1 LPITFPRSVG
11 QLPDYY
17 NHKPSRNR
25 SFIFT
30 SRAPL
35 FSFGHGLSYTTF
47 KFENLRVEP
56 AVIAPG
62 GTAKV
67 TVDVVNTGDREGDEV
82 PQLYIHQRVSSVTRP
97 VLALR
102 GFQRI
107 HLKPGEKA
115 SVGFPITPEDLLI
128 FDYRMVRVIEPGM
141 FDILVGSSSNTTQAA
156 QIQVLSK

>member
-1 LPITFPRSVG
+1 
-11 QLPDYY
+11 
-17 NHKPSRNR
+17 
-25 SFIFT
+25 
-30 SRAPL
+30 
-35 FSFGHGLSYTTF
+35 
-47 KFENLRVEP
+47 LRVEP

-107 HLKPGEKA
+107 HLKPGEKT
-115 SVGFPITPEDLLI
+115 SVSFPIAPEDLLI

-141 FDILVGSSSNTTQAA
+141 FDILVGSSSNSTQAA